1 MKKYAILTSNSCR
14 HAYFTSKIS
23 EFFHVNLVIAEEK
36 PKLKGRSLK
45 REQQFFSQYQHS
57 SNVKIMPR
65 GSINSREVREELISA
80 QIDVAFVFGTGI
92 LKKEIIDTA
101 NECMINVHT
110 GLTQHYR
117 GVDSTFWAFYNDDI
131 DKIGSTIHL
140 VNRGIDTGRIIY
152 QIKPV
157 IKVDDDPDTIFM
169 RLCKDS
175 TDEICKHQQEIESG
189 MYNFLNVK
197 PTGKLYNIRDK
208 TTRHVSVVEE
218 TFKSRIERFLNV
230 EKNS

>member
-1 MKKYAILTSNSCR
+1 MKKYAILTSNSKR
-14 HAYFTSKIS
+14 HAYFANKIS
-23 EFFHVNLVIAEEK
+23 EFFNVNLVIIEEK
-36 PKLKGRSLK
+36 EKLKGRSLI
-45 REQQFFSQYQHS
+45 RENDFFSQYQHVGHS
-57 SNVKIMPR
+57 ITVPQGCINADKIR
-65 GSINSREVREELISA
+65 DALRKSK
-80 QIDVAFVFGTGI
+80 IDIAFVFGTGI

-152 QIKPV
+152 QVKPV
-157 IKVDDDPDTIFM
+157 IKADDDPDTIFM

-175 TDEICKHQQEIESG
+175 TDKICKHQQEIESG
-189 MYNFLNVK
+189 IYNFLNVK
-197 PTGKLYNIRDK
+197 PAGKLYNIRDK
-208 TTRHVSVVEE
+208 KPYHVSVVEE